1 MQDMESTATHKKVKI
16 FRSKREIAQLLKEHA
31 QSGLSVKA
39 FCAGL
44 PIAEGTFYH
53 WKKKFSKNTDPAG
66 KAGFAP
72 IEIVPSA
79 GNGLFAEVG
88 SIKIYQPVSAA
99 YLKEL
104 LA

>member
-1 MQDMESTATHKKVKI
+1 MESTANNKKVKV
-16 FRSKREIAQLLKEHA
+16 FRSKQEIERLLQEWKK
-31 QSGLSVKA
+31 SGQSVKS

-44 PIAEGTFYH
+44 HISEGTFYH
-53 WKKKFSKNTDPAG
+53 WKEKYAKGNVATK

-72 IEIVPSA
+72 IEIVASA
-79 GNGLFAEVG
+79 RTGLFAEVG

>member
-1 MQDMESTATHKKVKI
+1 MESTSSNKKVKA
-16 FRSKREIAQLLKEHA
+16 FRSKQEIELLLAEHA
-31 QSGLSVKA
+31 QSGQSVRV

-44 PIAEGTFYH
+44 HIAEGTFYH
-53 WKKKFSKNTDPAG
+53 WKKKFSKDTNATG

-79 GNGLFAEVG
+79 VNGLFAEVR

>member
-1 MQDMESTATHKKVKI
+1 MESAASKNSRV
-16 FRSKREIAQLLKEHA
+16 FRSKQEIARLLKEHA

-53 WKKKFSKNTDPAG
+53 WKKKFSKDIGATG
-66 KAGFAP
+66 KPGFAP
-72 IEIVPSA
+72 IEIVPPT
-79 GNGLFAEVG
+79 GHGLFAEVRG
-88 SIKIYQPVSAA
+88 IKIYQPVSAA

>member
-1 MQDMESTATHKKVKI
+1 MESTANNKKVKV
-16 FRSKREIAQLLKEHA
+16 FRSKQEIERLLIEHA
-31 QSGLSVKA
+31 QSRLSVKA
-39 FCAGL
+39 FCADL
-44 PIAEGTFYH
+44 DFSEGTFYY
-53 WKKKFSKNTDPAG
+53 WKKKFAKEAGTTG

-88 SIKIYQPVSAA
+88 CIKIYQPVSAA

>member
-1 MQDMESTATHKKVKI
+1 MESTANSKRVKV
-16 FRSKREIAQLLKEHA
+16 FRSKQEIERLLIEHA
-31 QSGLSVKA
+31 QSGQSVKA

-44 PIAEGTFYH
+44 HIAEGTFYN
-53 WKKKFSKNTDPAG
+53 WKSKLSKGTRATE

-88 SIKIYQPVSAA
+88 IIKIYQPVSAA

>member
-1 MQDMESTATHKKVKI
+1 MESTGGKKTKV
-16 FRSKREIAQLLKEHA
+16 FRGKKQVERLLAEQA
-31 QSGLSVKA
+31 QSGQSARA
-39 FCAGL
+39 FCAVQN
-44 PIAEGTFYH
+44 IAVGTFYH
-53 WKKKFSKNTDPAG
+53 WKKKYG
-66 KAGFAP
+66 KSSESIKPGFAP

>member
-1 MQDMESTATHKKVKI
+1 MESTANNKDVKV
-16 FRSKREIAQLLKEHA
+16 FRSKQEIEQLLIEHA
-31 QSGLSVKA
+31 QSRLSVKA
-39 FCAGL
+39 FCADL
-44 PIAEGTFYH
+44 NIAEGTFYH
-53 WKKKFSKNTDPAG
+53 WKKKFSKDTGASG
-66 KAGFAP
+66 KAGFAS
-72 IEIVPSA
+72 IEIVPST

>member
-1 MQDMESTATHKKVKI
+1 MESTGGRKTKVFRGKKQI
-16 FRSKREIAQLLKEHA
+16 ERLLAEQA
-31 QSGLSVKA
+31 QSGQSARA
-39 FCAGL
+39 FCAVQN
-44 PIAEGTFYH
+44 IAVGTFYH
-53 WKKKFSKNTDPAG
+53 WKGKYGKSSVSI

>member
-1 MQDMESTATHKKVKI
+1 MELKGSNTKTKV
-16 FRSKREIAQLLKEHA
+16 FRSKQEIERLLMDHA
-31 QSGLSVKA
+31 QSDQSVKA
-39 FCAGL
+39 FCTNL
-44 PIAEGTFYH
+44 KIAEGTFYH
-53 WKKKFSKNTDPAG
+53 WKKKFSKDKGATR

-72 IEIVPSA
+72 IEVVPSA
-79 GNGLFAEVG
+79 VNGLFAEVG

>member
-1 MQDMESTATHKKVKI
+1 MESNGNKKVKI
-16 FRSKREIAQLLKEHA
+16 FRSKQEIELLLMEHA
-31 QSGLSVKA
+31 QSGQSVKT

-44 PIAEGTFYH
+44 PIAEGTFYY
-53 WKKKFSKNTDPAG
+53 WKKKFSKCSGTTG
-66 KAGFAP
+66 KSGFSP

-79 GNGLFAEVG
+79 CNMLFAEVG
-88 SIKIYQPVSAA
+88 NIKIYQPVSAA

>member
-1 MQDMESTATHKKVKI
+1 MESSSNKKVNI
-16 FRSKREIAQLLKEHA
+16 FRSKQEIEQLLKDHA
-31 QSGLSVKA
+31 QSGQSVKA

-44 PIAEGTFYH
+44 HIAEGTFYH
-53 WKKKFSKNTDPAG
+53 WKHKFAKRGSAQ

-72 IEIVPSA
+72 VEIVPSP

-88 SIKIYQPVSAA
+88 SIRIYQPVSAA

-104 LA
+104 LV

>member
-1 MQDMESTATHKKVKI
+1 MESMAKHKKVKF
-16 FRSKREIAQLLKEHA
+16 FRSKQEIKQLLQDWEKSG
-31 QSGLSVKA
+31 QSIKA

-44 PIAEGTFYH
+44 DISSGTFYH
-53 WKKKFSKNTDPAG
+53 WKGKYAKGNVSVK

-88 SIKIYQPVSAA
+88 SIKIYQAVSAA

>member
-1 MQDMESTATHKKVKI
+1 MESKSLNKQIKV
-16 FRSKREIAQLLKEHA
+16 FRSKQEIERLLMEHA

-39 FCAGL
+39 FCADL

-53 WKKKFSKNTDPAG
+53 WKKKFSKGSEATG
-66 KAGFAP
+66 KAGFSP

-79 GNGLFAEVG
+79 CTLFAEVG

>member
-1 MQDMESTATHKKVKI
+1 MESNSITKKAKV
-16 FRSKREIAQLLKEHA
+16 FRSKQEIKRLLMEHA
-31 QSGLSVKA
+31 QSGLSVKS

-44 PIAEGTFYH
+44 HIDDGTFYH
-53 WKKKFSKNTDPAG
+53 WKKKYTKDTGAAG
-66 KAGFAP
+66 KTGFAP
-72 IEIVPSA
+72 VEIVPSA
-79 GNGLFAEVG
+79 CTLFAEVG

>member
-1 MQDMESTATHKKVKI
+1 MESTSITKKAKV
-16 FRSKREIAQLLKEHA
+16 FRSKHEIERLIMEHA

-53 WKKKFSKNTDPAG
+53 WKKKFSKGSGPTG

-72 IEIVPSA
+72 IEIVPSTC
-79 GNGLFAEVG
+79 NTLFAEVAN
-88 SIKIYQPVSAA
+88 IKIYQPVSAA

>member
-1 MQDMESTATHKKVKI
+1 MELTADKKVKV
-16 FRSKREIAQLLKEHA
+16 FRSRQEIERLLVEQA

-39 FCAGL
+39 FCAGV

-53 WKKKFSKNTDPAG
+53 WREKYGKSKCGQKT
-66 KAGFAP
+66 GFAP
-72 IEIVPSA
+72 VEIVPA
-79 GNGLFAEVG
+79 TGNGLFAEVG
-88 SIKIYQPVSAA
+88 GIKIYQPVSAA

>member
-1 MQDMESTATHKKVKI
+1 MESTASHRKVKV
-16 FRSKREIAQLLKEHA
+16 FRGRQQIERLLAEQA
-31 QSGLSVKA
+31 QSGQSARA
-39 FCAGL
+39 FCADKN
-44 PIAEGTFYH
+44 IAVGTFYH
-53 WKKKFSKNTDPAG
+53 WKEKYG
-66 KAGFAP
+66 KSRVSIKPGFTP

-79 GNGLFAEVG
+79 GNGLFAQVG

>member
-1 MQDMESTATHKKVKI
+1 MESTANSKKAKV
-16 FRSKREIAQLLKEHA
+16 FRNKQEIERLLNEQS

-39 FCAGL
+39 FCVGL
-44 PIAEGTFYH
+44 NIAEGTFYN
-53 WKKKFSKNTDPAG
+53 WKAKLTNGVRATG

-79 GNGLFAEVG
+79 ANGLFAEVG
-88 SIKIYQPVSAA
+88 SIKPYQPVSAA

>member
-1 MQDMESTATHKKVKI
+1 MESTANNKNVKF
-16 FRSKREIAQLLKEHA
+16 FRSKQEIRQLLQDWEK
-31 QSGLSVKA
+31 SGQSVKA

-44 PIAEGTFYH
+44 DISPGTFYH
-53 WKKKFSKNTDPAG
+53 WKGTYAKGNTCVK

-72 IEIVPSA
+72 IKIVSSA
-79 GNGLFAEVG
+79 GSGLFAEVG

>member
-1 MQDMESTATHKKVKI
+1 MESTADSKTSKV
-16 FRSKREIAQLLKEHA
+16 FRGKQEIERLLIEHA

-39 FCAGL
+39 FCASHH
-44 PIAEGTFYH
+44 ISYGTFYH
-53 WKKKFSKNTDPAG
+53 WKEKFSKG
-66 KAGFAP
+66 SSKEKVGFAP

-79 GNGLFAEVG
+79 SNGLFAEVG
-88 SIKIYQPVSAA
+88 RIKIYQPVSAA

>member
-1 MQDMESTATHKKVKI
+1 MESTANNKKVKV
-16 FRSKREIAQLLKEHA
+16 FRSKQEIEQLLIEHA

-44 PIAEGTFYH
+44 QIAEGTFYH
-53 WKKKFSKNTDPAG
+53 WKEKYGKSKSGRKP
-66 KAGFAP
+66 GFASV
-72 IEIVPSA
+72 EIVPA
-79 GNGLFAEVG
+79 TGNGLFAEVG

>member
-1 MQDMESTATHKKVKI
+1 MESTASYKKVKV
-16 FRSKREIAQLLKEHA
+16 FRSKQEIKRLLKEHA

-44 PIAEGTFYH
+44 PIAEATFYH
-53 WKKKFSKNTDPAG
+53 WKKKFSKDIGVTG
-66 KAGFAP
+66 KAGFVP
-72 IEIVPSA
+72 VEIVPSA
-79 GNGLFAEVG
+79 GHGLFAEVG

>member
-1 MQDMESTATHKKVKI
+1 MESTATHKKAKT
-16 FRSKREIAQLLKEHA
+16 FRSKQEIARLLKEHA

-39 FCAGL
+39 FCAEL

-53 WKKKFSKNTDPAG
+53 WKKKFSKDIGATG
-66 KAGFAP
+66 KTGFAP

-79 GNGLFAEVG
+79 GNGLFAKVG

>member
-1 MQDMESTATHKKVKI
+1 MESTDNHKKTKF
-16 FRSKREIAQLLKEHA
+16 FRSKQEIEVLLHDWEK
-31 QSGLSVKA
+31 SGQSVKR
-39 FCAGL
+39 FCSSLG
-44 PIAEGTFYH
+44 IAEGTFYH
-53 WKKKFSKNTDPAG
+53 WKKKFSKDPGISG

-72 IEIVPSA
+72 IEIVPSTS
-79 GNGLFAEVG
+79 NGLFAEVG

>member
-1 MQDMESTATHKKVKI
+1 MESTATHKKVKV
-16 FRSKREIAQLLKEHA
+16 FRSKQEIKQLLKEHA

-53 WKKKFSKNTDPAG
+53 WKKKFSKDIGATG
-66 KAGFAP
+66 KPGFAP
-72 IEIVPSA
+72 IEIVPPT
-79 GNGLFAEVG
+79 GHGLFAEVG
-88 SIKIYQPVSAA
+88 DIKIYQPVSAA

>member
-1 MQDMESTATHKKVKI
+1 MESTANNKKVKF
-16 FRSKREIAQLLKEHA
+16 FRGKQEIERLLQEWKK
-31 QSGLSVKA
+31 SGQSVKA

-44 PIAEGTFYH
+44 QISEGTFYH
-53 WKKKFSKNTDPAG
+53 WKKKFAKGNVAAK

-72 IEIVPSA
+72 IEIVPFA
-79 GNGLFAEVG
+79 GNELFAEVG

>member
-1 MQDMESTATHKKVKI
+1 MEIKGSHAKTKI
-16 FRSKREIAQLLKEHA
+16 FRSKQEIERLLMEQA

-39 FCAGL
+39 FCADID
-44 PIAEGTFYH
+44 IASGTFYH
-53 WKKKFSKNTDPAG
+53 WKGKYAKGNVFIK

-72 IEIVPSA
+72 IEVVPST

-88 SIKIYQPVSAA
+88 CIKIYQPVSAA

>member
-1 MQDMESTATHKKVKI
+1 MESKGIDKVKV
-16 FRSKREIAQLLKEHA
+16 FRSRQEIELLLMEHA
-31 QSGLSVKA
+31 QSGQSVKA

-53 WKKKFSKNTDPAG
+53 WKKKFSKGSGTIG

-72 IEIVPSA
+72 IEFVPSA
-79 GNGLFAEVG
+79 CNTLFAEVG
-88 SIKIYQPVSAA
+88 DIKIYQPVSAA

>member
-1 MQDMESTATHKKVKI
+1 MESTANKKVKV
-16 FRSKREIAQLLKEHA
+16 FRSKQDIKRLLKEHA
-31 QSGLSVKA
+31 QSDQSVKA

-44 PIAEGTFYH
+44 NIAEGTFYH
-53 WKKKFSKNTDPAG
+53 WKHKFSKGSDATG
-66 KAGFAP
+66 KIGFAP
-72 IEIVPSA
+72 IEVVPSA
-79 GNGLFAEVG
+79 GKGLFAEVG